1 MIALKELFSQLRKVK
16 FTFLLLL
23 VVSLS
28 SILLFFL
35 MHGSTQNETYEISAF
50 EISPKTI
57 RSPKT
62 IEDIEKTELERVR
75 AEQAVPNSYRFSE
88 DIMKNRQAILSS
100 IFTAVSDVKVEAKED
115 PDMTS
120 GDKMKLL
127 QKKLEGLEKEQT
139 FLPVTDDQLQQLL
152 SAEQGDLNN
161 LHELLTLVVGRELS
175 KPFKAEQ
182 VPMHRYE
189 VERRIRETNT
199 LPRDLLEVG
208 LSLGRMAVVETEVI
222 DEELTVK
229 NQTDARASVEAIR
242 ILQGQVIVREGQL
255 IDRDVYHQ
263 LKLSGV
269 LNNQSSFKPTLGIIL
284 FILFVSGLIAIHFG
298 KSKRDETFKKK
309 ALVIFYIILLL
320 AVILMKIVSYIDH
333 EFDVLI
339 AFLFPTA
346 LVPMLIK
353 LLINERSAV
362 LATIIT
368 SATAGIMLQEGLAAI
383 MQMEVALY
391 ILFGG
396 IVSVY
401 LLSEHGRRSTILQ
414 TSLGVAGS
422 NIMFIIFYL
431 LMTQTSYTTPEL
443 IFYAVAATSSGLLSG
458 ALTMGLLP
466 FFESSFH
473 LLSNMRLVELSN
485 PNHPLLKKILVETPG
500 TYHHSIMVANLADA
514 ACETIGANG
523 LLARVGSYYHDI
535 GKTIHPGFFIENQH
549 NGRNLHD
556 ALTPEKSRD
565 MIIAHAEDGAKI
577 LEKHRMPKELIAI
590 ARQHHGTSSV
600 RFFYLKAKETNP
612 DVNEDDFRY
621 PGPKPQTK
629 ENAVIMIADSVE
641 AAVRAMK
648 EPTPGKIATLVNA
661 IVRGKVED
669 NQFDECDLSLKE
681 IKLVKQ
687 AINET
692 LNGIFHNRIEYPDK

>member
-1 MIALKELFSQLRKVK
+1 MTALKDFLSHSKKVK

-28 SILLFFL
+28 GVLLFFL
-35 MHGSTQNETYEISAF
+35 MVGSTQNETYEISAF

-62 IEDIEKTELERVR
+62 IEDTEKAELERVR
-75 AEQAVPNSYRFSE
+75 AEQAVPYSYRFSE
-88 DIMKNRQAILSS
+88 DIMKNRQAILAS
-100 IFTAVSDVKVEAKED
+100 IFTAVSDVKVEIKED
-115 PDMTS
+115 PAMTAVEQ
-120 GDKMKLL
+120 LEIL
-127 QKKLEGLEKEQT
+127 RKKLKGLEKEET
-139 FLPVTDDQLQQLL
+139 FLLITDDQLKQLL
-152 SAEQGDLNN
+152 SAEQGDLDNA
-161 LHELLTLVVGRELS
+161 HELLTLVVGRELAL
-175 KPFKAEQ
+175 PFRAEQ
-182 VPMHRYE
+182 VPLHRYE
-189 VERRIRETNT
+189 VERRIRQTTT
-199 LPRDLLEVG
+199 LPRDLLDVT
-208 LSLGRMAVVETEVI
+208 LSLGRMAIVETEVI
-222 DEELTVK
+222 DEQLTAK
-229 NQTDARASVEAIR
+229 NQADARASVEAIR

-263 LKLSGV
+263 LELSGV
-269 LNNQSSFKPTLGIIL
+269 LTNQSSFKPVFGIML
-284 FILFVSGLIAIHFG
+284 YVLFVSGLVAIHFG
-298 KSKRDETFKKK
+298 KSKHEESFKRK
-309 ALVIFYIILLL
+309 ALAIFYIMLLL
-320 AVILMKIVSYIDH
+320 SVVLMKLVGYIDN

-396 IVSVY
+396 IVSIY
-401 LLSEHGRRSTILQ
+401 LLREHGRRSTILQ
-414 TSLGVAGS
+414 TSLGVAAS
-422 NIMFIIFYL
+422 NVMFIVFYL
-431 LMTQTSYTTPEL
+431 LMTQTSYTAPEL
-443 IFYAVAATSSGLLSG
+443 IFYAVAAVSSGLLSG

-466 FFESSFH
+466 FFESSFR

-514 ACETIGANG
+514 ACEAIGANG

-549 NGRNLHD
+549 SGRNLHD
-556 ALTPEKSRD
+556 ALTPGKSRD
-565 MIIAHAEDGAKI
+565 MIIAHAEDGARI
-577 LEKHRMPKELIAI
+577 LEEHHMPKELVAI

-600 RFFYLKAKETNP
+600 RFFYMKAKEQDP
-612 DVNEDDFRY
+612 DVDEDDFRY

-641 AAVRAMK
+641 AAVRSMK
-648 EPTPGKIATLVNA
+648 EPTPEKIAALVNS
-661 IVRGKVED
+661 IVRGKLED
-669 NQFDECDLSLKE
+669 DQFDECDLSLKE
-681 IKLVKQ
+681 IKQVKI
-687 AINET
+687 ALNET
-692 LNGIFHNRIEYPDK
+692 LNGIFHNRIEYPD